1 VNGHDSIKDPGST
14 ALTVQIA
21 PTHPD
26 GLELQNPV
34 MTASG
39 TAGYGP
45 ELARVFDLGQ
55 LGALVAKT
63 VTPRAREGNPTP
75 RTVETPSG
83 MLNSIGLPNPGLHD
97 LLRGEARTWPS
108 LGVPIIASLA
118 ADSAAEFRDLAAA
131 FEGLPGVVALEAN
144 FSCPNVE
151 HGMEFA
157 TDPGLIAGAVESIL
171 EVSSLPLLAKLSP
184 NVTDMRPIAVA
195 AARAGAH
202 ALTIMNTVLGMKI
215 DVRRRRPLLGGTRGG
230 LSGPAIRPVG
240 VRFVHDVYPEVDIPI
255 IGVGGIATLEDAL
268 EYILAGATA
277 VQVGTATF
285 VQPDAAPN
293 LVERLAAYLESEA
306 IASITELTGAS
317 HRPVS

>member
-1 VNGHDSIKDPGST
+1 
-14 ALTVQIA
+14 
-21 PTHPD
+21 
-26 GLELQNPV
+26 

-83 MLNSIGLPNPGLHD
+83 MLNSIGLPNPGLQD

-118 ADSAAEFRDLAAA
+118 ADSAAEFRSLAAA

-195 AARAGAH
+195 AAGAGAH

-215 DVRRRRPLLGGTRGG
+215 DIRRRRPLLGGTRGG

-255 IGVGGIATLEDAL
+255 IGVGGIATFEDAL

-285 VQPDAAPN
+285 VQPNAAPN

-306 IASITELTGAS
+306 IASITELTGAG
-317 HRPVS
+317 HIPVS

>member
-1 VNGHDSIKDPGST
+1 
-14 ALTVQIA
+14 
-21 PTHPD
+21 
-26 GLELQNPV
+26 

-45 ELARVFDLGQ
+45 ELARVFDLGK

-83 MLNSIGLPNPGLHD
+83 MLNSIGLPNPGIHD
-97 LLRGEARTWPS
+97 LLRGEARAWPS
-108 LGVPIIASLA
+108 LGVPIVASLA

-157 TDPGLIAGAVESIL
+157 TDPALIGDAVRAIL

-195 AARAGAH
+195 AAHAGAH

-215 DVRRRRPLLGGTRGG
+215 DVRRRRPLLGGARGG

-240 VRFVHDVYPEVDIPI
+240 VRFVHDVYSEVDIPI

-285 VQPDAAPN
+285 VQPEAAPI
-293 LVERLAAYLESEA
+293 LVDRLAGYLESEG
-306 IASITELTGAS
+306 IASITELTGSA
-317 HRPVS
+317 H

>member
-1 VNGHDSIKDPGST
+1 
-14 ALTVQIA
+14 
-21 PTHPD
+21 
-26 GLELQNPV
+26 

-97 LLRGEARTWPS
+97 LLRGEARAWPS

-118 ADSAAEFRDLAAA
+118 ADSAAEFRNLAAA

-255 IGVGGIATLEDAL
+255 IGVGGIATFEDAL

-285 VQPDAAPN
+285 VQPNAAPN

-306 IASITELTGAS
+306 IASITELTGAG

>member
-1 VNGHDSIKDPGST
+1 
-14 ALTVQIA
+14 
-21 PTHPD
+21 
-26 GLELQNPV
+26 

-97 LLRGEARTWPS
+97 LLRGEARAWPS

-118 ADSAAEFRDLAAA
+118 ADSAAEFRNLAAA

-255 IGVGGIATLEDAL
+255 IGVGGIATFEDAL

-285 VQPDAAPN
+285 VQPDTAPN

-306 IASITELTGAS
+306 IASITELTGAG
-317 HRPVS
+317 HIPVS

>member
-1 VNGHDSIKDPGST
+1 
-14 ALTVQIA
+14 
-21 PTHPD
+21 
-26 GLELQNPV
+26 

-97 LLRGEARTWPS
+97 LLRGEARAWPS

-118 ADSAAEFRDLAAA
+118 ADSAAEFRNLAAA

-195 AARAGAH
+195 AAGAGAH

-215 DVRRRRPLLGGTRGG
+215 DIRRRRPLLGGTRGG

-255 IGVGGIATLEDAL
+255 IGVGGIATFEDAL

-285 VQPDAAPN
+285 VQPNAAPN

-306 IASITELTGAS
+306 IASITELTGAG
-317 HRPVS
+317 HIPVS

>member
-1 VNGHDSIKDPGST
+1 MNRHTSIKNPGSP
-14 ALTVQIA
+14 ALAVQLA

-26 GLELQNPV
+26 GLALQNPV

-63 VTPRAREGNPTP
+63 VTPGPRTGNPTP

-83 MLNSIGLPNPGLHD
+83 MLNSIGLPNPGIHD
-97 LLRGEARTWPS
+97 LLRDEARAWPS

-118 ADSAAEFRDLAAA
+118 ADSAAEFRNLAAA

-195 AARAGAH
+195 AAKAGAH

-215 DVRRRRPLLGGTRGG
+215 DVRRRRPLLGDTRGG

-285 VQPDAAPN
+285 VQPDATPN
-293 LVERLAAYLESEA
+293 LVDRLAAYLEAEGLKSLA
-306 IASITELTGAS
+306 ELTGAA
-317 HRPVS
+317 HRA

>member
-1 VNGHDSIKDPGST
+1 
-14 ALTVQIA
+14 
-21 PTHPD
+21 
-26 GLELQNPV
+26 

-97 LLRGEARTWPS
+97 LLRGEARAWPS

-118 ADSAAEFRDLAAA
+118 ADSAAEFRSLAAA

-255 IGVGGIATLEDAL
+255 IGVGGIATFEDAL

-285 VQPDAAPN
+285 VQPDTAPN

-306 IASITELTGAS
+306 IASITELTGAG

>member
-1 VNGHDSIKDPGST
+1 
-14 ALTVQIA
+14 
-21 PTHPD
+21 
-26 GLELQNPV
+26 

-83 MLNSIGLPNPGLHD
+83 MLNSIGLPNPGLQD

-118 ADSAAEFRDLAAA
+118 ADSAAEFRSLAAA

-195 AARAGAH
+195 AAGAGAH

-215 DVRRRRPLLGGTRGG
+215 DIRRRRPLLGGTRGG

-255 IGVGGIATLEDAL
+255 IGVGGIATFEDAL

-285 VQPDAAPN
+285 VQPDTAPN

-306 IASITELTGAS
+306 IASITELTGAG
-317 HRPVS
+317 HIPVS

>member
-1 VNGHDSIKDPGST
+1 
-14 ALTVQIA
+14 
-21 PTHPD
+21 
-26 GLELQNPV
+26 

-97 LLRGEARTWPS
+97 LLRGEARAWPS

-118 ADSAAEFRDLAAA
+118 ADSAAEFRSLAAA

-215 DVRRRRPLLGGTRGG
+215 DIRRRRPLLGGTRGG

-255 IGVGGIATLEDAL
+255 IGVGGIATFEDAL

-285 VQPDAAPN
+285 VQPDTAPN

-306 IASITELTGAS
+306 IASITELTGAG